1 MARVARYCVERSAKQ
16 VSSLYT
22 AVKGFRRTLFLLQ
35 FLTRVIFTSTL
46 LSSVAR
52 TPGGRVETTPDSID
66 PRFAYERRRAAEH
79 QALREEQRARRRAI
93 VKRRTQ
99 RRKCKPCGLNFESVA
114 QQAAHFAGRR
124 HAARITAIKDGVQ
137 VCTPCDRCFHSRK
150 QLQEHL
156 GGKGHR
162 NTVRAEVKRVER
174 AQVQQGLAEIRAL
187 EQAEADR
194 RARAEAARK
203 AEQEAKEAALKDI
216 RRRKRAAKK
225 AGNTWL
231 TLSLLK
237 EKEDDE

>member
-1 MARVARYCVERSAKQ
+1 M
-16 VSSLYT
+16 
-22 AVKGFRRTLFLLQ
+22 
-35 FLTRVIFTSTL
+35 
-46 LSSVAR
+46 
-52 TPGGRVETTPDSID
+52 
-66 PRFAYERRRAAEH
+66 
-79 QALREEQRARRRAI
+79 
-93 VKRRTQ
+93 
-99 RRKCKPCGLNFESVA
+99 
-114 QQAAHFAGRR
+114 
-124 HAARITAIKDGVQ
+124 
-137 VCTPCDRCFHSRK
+137 CTPCDRSFHSRK

-162 NTVRAEVKRVER
+162 NTLRAKAKRGER

-194 RARAEAARK
+194 RERAEAARK

-225 AGNTWL
+225 AGNTWF